1 MDWKS
6 IVLKELKKMKFFN
19 IILISYFHSLYW
31 NRPYGAPN
39 ILEPFHLLLHQCSK
53 LHNLFPKNAF
63 PSIFS
68 SSEGIPPAKSLN
80 SCLSFSSQYHLC
92 FASAGIQYAYEH
104 DLYSQHL
111 SLSEYPHCYKSELED
126 HGIAIEPRLPILC
139 SDTLYTKLCVHLN
152 DLWCDFQSYFPSI
165 KNREICRNYKSCTKS
180 A

>member
-19 IILISYFHSLYW
+19 IILISYFHSPYW
-31 NRPYGAPN
+31 NRPCDVLN
-39 ILEPFHLLLHQCSK
+39 ILEPFHLLLHQYSK

-68 SSEGIPPAKSLN
+68 LSEEILFAKFGN
-80 SCLSFSSQYHLC
+80 SYLSFSSQYHLY
-92 FASAGIQYAYEH
+92 FASAHIQYAYEH
-104 DLYSQHL
+104 DLYLQHP
-111 SLSEYPHCYKSELED
+111 SKSEYLHYYKSVLVD
-126 HGIAIEPRLPILC
+126 HDIGSEPHLPKLYI
-139 SDTLYTKLCVHLN
+139 DTLYTKLCVRLT

-165 KNREICRNYKSCTKS
+165 KNRKICRNYKSCTKS